1 MKSRPCNCCHFFSLS
16 LSSLPLLAL
25 RKKKNLLRALEK
37 ESKKRKFSIPT
48 CRVERLPADADMFIR
63 CGEETRGNLSMEG
76 KERERGKKKEETR
89 WYFGLPTRETRYLAT
104 GCEEGG
110 GEKRD
115 RGKKSMIT
123 MINSREW
130 ARPFKISGSALL
142 NKDAKER
149 FGARAT
155 RIYGNKV
162 AIDDRA

>member
-1 MKSRPCNCCHFFSLS
+1 MSTAMMKSRPCNCCHFFSLS

-76 KERERGKKKEETR
+76 KEREREEKKRRKR
-89 WYFGLPTRETRYLAT
+89 GDISAFLPVKRDTLQPVAKR
-104 GCEEGG
+104 G

-123 MINSREW
+123 MINSRE
-130 ARPFKISGSALL
+130 
-142 NKDAKER
+142 
-149 FGARAT
+149 
-155 RIYGNKV
+155 
-162 AIDDRA
+162 

>member
-25 RKKKNLLRALEK
+25 RKKKIYWELLKKNRRNENFLFQLV
-37 ESKKRKFSIPT
+37 ESSGYLPTLICLSGAAKKRGVI
-48 CRVERLPADADMFIR
+48 CRWKGRR
-63 CGEETRGNLSMEG
+63 
-76 KERERGKKKEETR
+76 EREEKKRRKRGDISA
-89 WYFGLPTRETRYLAT
+89 FLPVKRDTLQPVAKR
-104 GCEEGG
+104 G